1 MTMGVQQEWPHM
13 QEVCLQVAR
22 VFAVQLVAP
31 RVRVRVIIQL

>member
-1 MTMGVQQEWPHM
+1 M

-22 VFAVQLVAP
+22 VFAVHLVAP